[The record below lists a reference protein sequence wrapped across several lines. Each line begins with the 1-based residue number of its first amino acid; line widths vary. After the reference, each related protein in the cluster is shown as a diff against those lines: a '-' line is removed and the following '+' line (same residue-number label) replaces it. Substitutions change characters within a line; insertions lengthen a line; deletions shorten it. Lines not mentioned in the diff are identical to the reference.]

1 MNQATNHPALL
12 VELLTE
18 ELPPHAFIRL
28 ADSFAQGIRTR
39 LATRQL
45 LASEDATTD
54 IYATPR
60 RLAVRLQIG
69 RAHV

>member
-18 ELPPHAFIRL
+18 ELPPHALTRL

-39 LATRQL
+39 LASRQL
-45 LASEDATTD
+45 LADENAQDRKST
-54 IYATPR
+54 
-60 RLAVRLQIG
+60 RLNSS
-69 RAHV
+69 HW